1 MRLTAFSR
9 RALAIRR
16 EARDLPKQGW
26 ERVAEN
32 GGRLWELTRGARW
45 GKVITDVRI
54 AADGKSLWIKVGD
67 PT

>member
-1 MRLTAFSR
+1 MMLTAFSR

-16 EARDLPKQGW
+16 EERDLPKQGW

-32 GGRLWELTRGARW
+32 GGRLWELHRGARF

-54 AADGKSLWIKVGD
+54 AADGKTLWIKVGD
-67 PT
+67 PA